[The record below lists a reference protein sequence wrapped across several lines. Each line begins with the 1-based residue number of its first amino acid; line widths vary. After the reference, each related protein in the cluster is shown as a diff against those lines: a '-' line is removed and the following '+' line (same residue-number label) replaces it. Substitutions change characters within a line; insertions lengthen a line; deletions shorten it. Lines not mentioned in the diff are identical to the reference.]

1 MKSIQFNRKHF
12 NFLFFIILVFGCINT
27 EISPPINDL
36 SKEIKQLLSSSTIH
50 RNQDYLSSFGTITY
64 NETITKKIILIE
76 GDTALLFITPIYKK
90 GIVVAAIESV
100 KIPNNRLPH
109 DDDYAINLVDYQK
122 YDFRTKTGS
131 IEMIDI
137 NYDLFHHSKLNVVNN
152 LVQNWDSK
160 GLSKKLE
167 EKYDSPNLKQSS
179 KQVQNSMQLLHST
192 GSIYTICDGNGDQ
205 NISFSECYKCVSDAI
220 AADGFSTF
228 ICDIP
233 ILGWASCFVSK
244 SATCIVLSSAY

>member
-1 MKSIQFNRKHF
+1 MKSIQFNRQYF

-36 SKEIKQLLSSSTIH
+36 SKEIKQLLTSSTIH

-131 IEMIDI
+131 I
-137 NYDLFHHSKLNVVNN
+137 
-152 LVQNWDSK
+152 
-160 GLSKKLE
+160 
-167 EKYDSPNLKQSS
+167 
-179 KQVQNSMQLLHST
+179 
-192 GSIYTICDGNGDQ
+192 YTICDGNGDQ

>member
-1 MKSIQFNRKHF
+1 MKSIPFNRQYF

-122 YDFRTKTGS
+122 YDFRPK
-131 IEMIDI
+131 
-137 NYDLFHHSKLNVVNN
+137 
-152 LVQNWDSK
+152 
-160 GLSKKLE
+160 
-167 EKYDSPNLKQSS
+167 
-179 KQVQNSMQLLHST
+179 T

>member
-1 MKSIQFNRKHF
+1 MESIQFNRQYF

-36 SKEIKQLLSSSTIH
+36 SKEIKQLLTSSTIH

-131 IEMIDI
+131 I
-137 NYDLFHHSKLNVVNN
+137 
-152 LVQNWDSK
+152 
-160 GLSKKLE
+160 
-167 EKYDSPNLKQSS
+167 
-179 KQVQNSMQLLHST
+179 
-192 GSIYTICDGNGDQ
+192 YTICDGNGDQ

>member
-1 MKSIQFNRKHF
+1 MKSIQFNRQYF

-109 DDDYAINLVDYQK
+109 DDDYAINVVDYQK
-122 YDFRTKTGS
+122 YDFRTK
-131 IEMIDI
+131 
-137 NYDLFHHSKLNVVNN
+137 
-152 LVQNWDSK
+152 
-160 GLSKKLE
+160 
-167 EKYDSPNLKQSS
+167 
-179 KQVQNSMQLLHST
+179 T